1 MIQSMTGYGRATCEF
16 KNKKFTIEI
25 KSLNSKQADISTRI
39 PNYFKEKEMEI
50 RSAISK
56 TLQRG
61 KIDMSLYIENLEGD
75 TSTAI
80 NKAVFANYKKQIQ
93 HIATAAGAPEPS
105 DYFSVI
111 LRLPDS
117 LKSEIQEL
125 DDEEWAAVNQTL
137 QNALESLNSFRIQEG
152 KSLESDLRKKI
163 DNIRQLSAQVQQYE
177 AERIEKVRARL
188 LEGLSDLKSS
198 IEFDSG
204 RFEQELIFYAEKLD
218 INEEKVRL
226 ANHCNYFIE
235 TVETDEFP
243 GKKIGF
249 IAQEIGREINTL
261 GSKANHH
268 EIQKLVV
275 QMKDELEQIKEQALN
290 IL

>member
-39 PNYFKEKEMEI
+39 PNHFKEKEMEI
-50 RSAISK
+50 RSTISK
-56 TLQRG
+56 ALQRG
-61 KIDMSLYIENLEGD
+61 KIEMSLYIENLAGD
-75 TSTAI
+75 TSTTI
-80 NKAVFANYKKQIQ
+80 NQAVFSNYKNQIQ
-93 HIATAAGAPEPS
+93 SIAKTTGVTEPS
-105 DYFSVI
+105 DYFSII

-125 DDEEWAAVNQTL
+125 DDEEWSAVNTAL
-137 QNALESLNSFRIQEG
+137 QDALEALNSFRVQEG
-152 KSLESDLRKKI
+152 KSLEADLRKKI
-163 DNIRQLSAQVQQYE
+163 ETIQQLSSQVPQYE
-177 AERIEKVRARL
+177 AERIEKVRTRL
-188 LEGLSDLKSS
+188 LEGLNDLKNS

-204 RFEQELIFYAEKLD
+204 RFEQELIFYSEKLD

-235 TVETDEFP
+235 TIETDEYP

-275 QMKDELEQIKEQALN
+275 QMKDELEQIKEQSLN

>member
-50 RSAISK
+50 RSTISK
-56 TLQRG
+56 ALQRG
-61 KIDMSLYIENLEGD
+61 KIEMSLYIENLAGD
-75 TSTAI
+75 TSTTI
-80 NKAVFANYKKQIQ
+80 NQAVFSNYKNQIQ
-93 HIATAAGAPEPS
+93 SIAKTTGVTEPS
-105 DYFSVI
+105 DYFSII

-125 DDEEWAAVNQTL
+125 DDEEWSAVNTAL
-137 QNALESLNSFRIQEG
+137 QDALEALNSFRVQEG
-152 KSLESDLRKKI
+152 KSLEADLRKKI
-163 DNIRQLSAQVQQYE
+163 ETIQQLSSQVPQYE
-177 AERIEKVRARL
+177 AERIEKVRTRL
-188 LEGLSDLKSS
+188 LEGLNDLKNS

-204 RFEQELIFYAEKLD
+204 RFEQELIFYSEKLD

-235 TVETDEFP
+235 TIETDEYP

-275 QMKDELEQIKEQALN
+275 QMKDELEQIKEQSLN